1 MIITTRED
9 FLNSDAVKEFTE
21 ALQKFYDA
29 TGFTSLSIE
38 HYGGEKKCYG
48 TRGEV
53 FKTIKFADRFDM
65 KFCVEYKGMLLNIDA
80 NLSTNNVEEY

>member
-9 FLNSDAVKEFTE
+9 FINSDAVKEFTE
-21 ALQKFYDA
+21 ALQKFYEE

-38 HYGGEKKCYG
+38 HSGGEEKCY
-48 TRGEV
+48 TTLGEV
-53 FKTIKFADRFDM
+53 VKTIKFSDVFDM

-80 NLSTNNVEEY
+80 HLSTNNMEEY

>member
-29 TGFTSLSIE
+29 TGFTSLSIK
-38 HYGGEKKCYG
+38 HYGGEEKIYANL
-48 TRGEV
+48 GEV
-53 FKTIKFADRFDM
+53 IKTIKCADVFNM